1 MIKPI
6 REGLAVNTDY
16 VVAIVTED
24 SHELGF
30 PFKVVA
36 YMDTLYST
44 QGTYDLEWFETA
56 EDADAWIEHT
66 FGGTTCK

>member
-16 VVAIVTED
+16 TIAIVTED
-24 SHELGF
+24 SYELKF

-36 YMDTLYST
+36 HMDTLCSS
-44 QGTYDLEWFETA
+44 QETYDLEWFETA
-56 EDADAWIEHT
+56 EDADAWIEQT
-66 FGGTTCK
+66 FGGTTSD